1 MYPKRFSLIIAAI
14 SLKTVIAF
22 LAPGIVAQTTTPAGR
37 STIQVRAI
45 YEDTDRPVRR
55 AEVQLFSEDQPRQT
69 RGGVTDGKGEFTF
82 KNLDAGSYRVLI
94 GLPGNRNGYSGV
106 RENTAKSVTVDGI
119 SSAEITVRTAR
130 GGAITGKVTYPD
142 GEPAIGAQVKVLT
155 RSGKQ
160 WSYASFIEAGAQTD
174 DRGIYRIYPLE
185 TGDYVVS
192 VTEQSLVI
200 EERDS
205 GATQTVG
212 NKSLNPYY
220 YGDAPSYKTA
230 NLIHVDTG
238 REVNN
243 INITLAERATYKV
256 AGTVVGGGTPLVGVN
271 LRLEPQEEELSGR
284 RSMKAWGLSAQ
295 SDNNGKWVF
304 KDVPEGSYD
313 IELDTLGLGPSQ
325 DNGPRSKF
333 VGLQQQVVIA
343 GADISDLVLSLSE
356 GGRVSG
362 SIVGEGD
369 RPMPQGD
376 VVSLQ
381 VLGRAISPR
390 NQPRV
395 TTTGASGASPTL
407 FSIEGIPP
415 GESFL
420 IARVLDKNY
429 FVKSITWNRRDL
441 MRHPLKVAP
450 GEEIKGVRIL
460 LSGEVSKLSGF
471 VVTAENKKPVSH
483 KLFVLVPV
491 EELRWT
497 RVDSFVPF
505 YTDKQGA
512 FNVSG
517 APGEYIL
524 LMQPPRENELMSI
537 DHIREHAAAGPR
549 VTLKAGQQPNV
560 EIVVP
565 VP

>member
-1 MYPKRFSLIIAAI
+1 MYRKRISLIIAAI
-14 SLKTVIAF
+14 SLQTSITF
-22 LAPGIVAQTTTPAGR
+22 LAPGIVAQTTMPAGR
-37 STIQVRAI
+37 SNIQVRAI

-55 AEVQLFSEDQPRQT
+55 AEVQLSSEDQPRQS

-82 KNLDAGSYRVLI
+82 KNLNAGSYRIRI
-94 GLPGNRNGYSGV
+94 GLPGNLNGYSGV
-106 RENTAKSVTVDGI
+106 SENTAKSVTVDGI
-119 SSAEITVRTAR
+119 SSAEITVRTMR

-185 TGDYVVS
+185 TGDYVVG

-200 EERDS
+200 EERDV
-205 GATQTVG
+205 GEARTVG
-212 NKSLNPYY
+212 NKSLRPYY
-220 YGDAPSYKTA
+220 YGDAPSYQSA
-230 NLIHVDTG
+230 SLIHVDAG

-243 INITLAERATYKV
+243 INITLAERVTYKI
-256 AGTVVGGGTPLVGVN
+256 AGTVVGRGTPLVGVN
-271 LRLEPQEEELSGR
+271 LRLEPHEEGFPGQSL
-284 RSMKAWGLSAQ
+284 MKARGLSTQ
-295 SDNNGKWVF
+295 SDKNGQWVF

-313 IELDTLGLGPSQ
+313 IELDTLGHMPSQ
-325 DNGPRSKF
+325 DDGPGNKF
-333 VGLQQQVVIA
+333 VGLQQQVVVA

-362 SIVGEGD
+362 SIVLEGD
-369 RPMPQGD
+369 KPDKSMPRGSA
-376 VVSLQ
+376 VSLQ
-381 VLGRAISPR
+381 LLGRAISPS
-390 NQPRV
+390 NPPLV
-395 TTTGASGASPTL
+395 TRTGESPAL

-420 IARVLDKNY
+420 SVRVWDKNY
-429 FVKSITWNRRDL
+429 FVKSVTWNRRDL
-441 MRHPLKVAP
+441 MRHSLKVAP
-450 GEEIKGVRIL
+450 GEEIKGVRIV
-460 LSGEVSKLSGF
+460 LSGEVSKLAG
-471 VVTAENKKPVSH
+471 VVVSAENKKPLSH
-483 KLFVLVPV
+483 KLFVLVPA

-497 RVDSFVPF
+497 RVDSFLGF

-524 LMQPPRENELMSI
+524 LMQPPSENELMPI
-537 DHIREHAAAGPR
+537 DHLRKHAALGPR
-549 VTLKAGQQPNV
+549 VTLRAGQQPNV

-565 VP
+565 SP